1 LPRTGAPT
9 LIPKVTGGCR
19 PPGKKGRG
27 DACPNASGAPAAA
40 CASFS
45 GKTTMDSERAAN
57 YDAYLKALM
66 DISRAVTSDL
76 YLEEILKLIVMVTA
90 KVTGVEICSLW
101 LLDETVKPP
110 VVRLKA
116 TQAIDP
122 EYIQDRSLGLDEGVV
137 GVVARRGEPLIVC
150 DVLVEARFK
159 EKTMAR
165 KLGLVSMLGVP
176 LAVQGG
182 KVIGVLN
189 CFTAQP
195 HNFSDSEINLIRT
208 VANQAAAAILNT
220 QLKLKARLIQ
230 EELETRKRV
239 ERAKEILMRQRSIS
253 GDAAYRWIQ
262 KRSMDSRKSMREV
275 AEAVLLSEDLGY
287 YSSIP
292 HALDEG

>member
-1 LPRTGAPT
+1 MD
-9 LIPKVTGGCR
+9 IH
-19 PPGKKGRG
+19 
-27 DACPNASGAPAAA
+27 SPANH
-40 CASFS
+40 
-45 GKTTMDSERAAN
+45 D
-57 YDAYLKALM
+57 DYLKALM

-101 LLDETVKPP
+101 LIDETAAPP

-116 TQAIDP
+116 TQAIDSD
-122 EYIQDRSLGLDEGVV
+122 YIHDRSLGLDEGVV
-137 GVVARRGEPLIVC
+137 GHVASRGKPLMVADVTAEP
-150 DVLVEARFK
+150 RFK
-159 EKTMAR
+159 EKDMAR

-176 LAVQGG
+176 LAIRGG

-189 CFTAQP
+189 CFTARR
-195 HNFSDSEINLIRT
+195 HTFSETEVNLIST

-220 QLKLKARLIQ
+220 ELKLKAQLIK

-239 ERAKEILMRQRSIS
+239 ERAKEILMRRRSMT
-253 GDAAYRWIQ
+253 GPDAFRWIQ

-275 AEAVLLSEDLGY
+275 AEAILLSEDLGY

-292 HALDEG
+292 HTLDGG